1 MHLVIKN
8 LSPED
13 FKKYNKRG
21 ITCICKW
28 SEKYKKETEGG
39 GRPLYSSVIQSTN

>member
-28 SEKYKKETEGG
+28 SEKYKKETER
-39 GRPLYSSVIQSTN
+39 GRRLYSSVIQLTN